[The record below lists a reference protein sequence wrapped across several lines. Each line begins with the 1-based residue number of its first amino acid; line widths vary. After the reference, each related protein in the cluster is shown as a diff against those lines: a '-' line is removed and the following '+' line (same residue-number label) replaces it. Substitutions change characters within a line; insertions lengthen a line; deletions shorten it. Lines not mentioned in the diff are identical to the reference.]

1 MRNYIVLAAILGF
14 ALYAPKAAGIAL
26 IGAIAIVIY
35 IFWSR
40 HQAAITKAAQLAAS
54 AAVAAQRKP
63 AAPRKRKPAAAK
75 PKAAPAKAT
84 KSSTKKR

>member
-63 AAPRKRKPAAAK
+63 TAPRKRKPAAPTK
-75 PKAAPAKAT
+75 PAKAT
-84 KSSTKKR
+84 KSTTKKR